1 MRRAR
6 FLAPARRE
14 YIHEVKFYSEAGS
27 GVGIRFAAAVEEAT
41 ARALAFPQA
50 GSPAGAN
57 TRKVFLK
64 NFPFAL
70 VYRPEPAGIL
80 ILALA
85 HFSRASGYW
94 VSRAR

>member
-1 MRRAR
+1 MRAR
-6 FLAPARRE
+6 FLAPACRE
-14 YIHEVKFYSEAGS
+14 YIHEIEVYSKAGT

-41 ARALAFPQA
+41 VRALAFPQA
-50 GSPAGAN
+50 GSPSKAN

-64 NFPFAL
+64 GFPFAL
-70 VYRPEPAGIL
+70 VYRPESAGIL

-94 VSRAR
+94 VSRGR